1 MANYIDV
8 LLVRAPDSTPVVVTA
23 PIQKAREGDLV
34 YYCHGQCGTVQQSE
48 WFDTDCEAFQILS
61 AATKLYE
68 AEKVYRKMW
77 CTEDRINAD

>member
-1 MANYIDV
+1 MSNYIDV

-48 WFDTDCEAFQILS
+48 WFDPDGEAFHILS
-61 AATKLYE
+61 AATTLYA
-68 AEKVYRKMW
+68 AEKLYRKMW
-77 CTEDRINAD
+77 DMEDRINAD

>member
-1 MANYIDV
+1 MTNYIDV

-48 WFDTDCEAFQILS
+48 WFDPDEEAFRILS
-61 AATKLYE
+61 AATTLYA

-77 CTEDRINAD
+77 DVEDRINAD

>member
-23 PIQKAREGDLV
+23 PIQKASEGDLV
-34 YYCHGQCGTVQQSE
+34 YYCHGQCGTVQKSE
-48 WFDTDCEAFQILS
+48 WFDPDGEVFQILS
-61 AATKLYE
+61 AATTVYA

-77 CTEDRINAD
+77 DMEDRINAD

>member
-1 MANYIDV
+1 MSNYIDV

-23 PIQKAREGDLV
+23 PTQEAREGDLV

-48 WFDTDCEAFQILS
+48 WFDPDEEAFRILS
-61 AATKLYE
+61 TATTLYR

-77 CTEDRINAD
+77 DVEDRINAD

>member
-34 YYCHGQCGTVQQSE
+34 YYHHDQCGTVQKSE
-48 WFDTDCEAFQILS
+48 WFDTDGEAFQILS
-61 AATKLYE
+61 TATTVYA
-68 AEKVYRKMW
+68 AEKVDRKIWDM
-77 CTEDRINAD
+77 EDRINAD